1 MLLIFS
7 GHNIILNCTIYTAPT
22 FTSLDLS
29 VREDDGSLSV
39 CIMGGITNET
49 VAIQTQN
56 KSNANSKLNKNCYNY
71 RLKCFF
77 SRLQTHRTSEGCG
90 LGGARHHI
98 KTFGPD
104 CMPHSH
110 QRNWQESLMLFGRY
124 PLSMNLILH
133 ARLATLY
140 IHLLHPPLHY
150 NSNLLFLAT
159 TMMVNMN
166 GLLII

>member
-29 VREDDGSLSV
+29 VREDGGSLSV

-56 KSNANSKLNKNCYNY
+56 KSNADSKLNKNCYNY
-71 RLKCFF
+71 RLKYFF
-77 SRLQTHRTSEGCG
+77 FPLANPQNFRRVW
-90 LGGARHHI
+90 LG
-98 KTFGPD
+98 
-104 CMPHSH
+104 
-110 QRNWQESLMLFGRY
+110 WSLTPY
-124 PLSMNLILH
+124 QSIWPWLH
-133 ARLATLY
+133 ASFTSKKLTGVVDVIWQIPLKYEPHPSCKTSYIVYPSPSPPSPLQFKLA
-140 IHLLHPPLHY
+140 
-150 NSNLLFLAT
+150 FLAT
-159 TMMVNMN
+159 TMMINMN

>member
-29 VREDDGSLSV
+29 VREDGGSLSV

-56 KSNANSKLNKNCYNY
+56 KSNADSKLNKNCYNY

-77 SRLQTHRTSEGCG
+77 STCKPTELQKGVVWVEPDTISKHLALIAC
-90 LGGARHHI
+90 LIHI
-98 KTFGPD
+98 KEID
-104 CMPHSH
+104 RS
-110 QRNWQESLMLFGRY
+110 R
-124 PLSMNLILH
+124 
-133 ARLATLY
+133 
-140 IHLLHPPLHY
+140 
-150 NSNLLFLAT
+150 
-159 TMMVNMN
+159 
-166 GLLII
+166 